1 MKKLFYLI
9 TICILFGCGNEQS
22 SVLPNNNYVDSTSYS
37 NEIIDTNEVLVSEIK
52 IDSVSEI
59 ESKKSDIDTLIHL
72 VSEITNCRFHPHRR
86 KKITNKDSILIE
98 YKDVFTSIIKSYNF
112 LNQTEDFQSQLDVY
126 KEIAIEEIV
135 IEYPDYNFD
144 CYELE
149 LRVILFVYKDFIYPN
164 IKPEKFYQKLYEDS
178 EIINKIKS
186 IVFWLSQEDKKT
198 ADLYY
203 YNLNRIIIKNDSL
216 FYEDFGD
223 VIKEEI
229 KSKDYVKELEH
240 IKKYISNEN
249 IIKELIPYADSIYK
263 NCNLSEG
270 FIIDNDSII
279 WYYDDGSWLIEEDD
293 LEEVEIEYLS
303 EEEEKIRTINYI
315 DNNHV
320 NGYIWYGGET
330 FAAGGHYD
338 GLNGIDNSNKK
349 RSFIEFGVSYGE
361 MDFLIFHFG
370 LSKKGYKLLSI
381 HNYVWSP

>member
-1 MKKLFYLI
+1 MKKLFYLL
-9 TICILFGCGNEQS
+9 TTCVLFGCSNEQD
-22 SVLPNNNYVDSTSYS
+22 SVLLNDNYVDSINYS
-37 NEIIDTNEVLVSEIK
+37 NEIIDTNEDLNSEIK
-52 IDSVSEI
+52 IDGIKEI
-59 ESKKSDIDTLIHL
+59 NSNKKDIDTLMHL
-72 VSEITNCRFHPHRR
+72 VSQFTDCYYYRQKR

-98 YKDVFTSIIKSYNF
+98 YKDVFESIIKSYNF

-126 KEIAIEEIV
+126 KEIV

-149 LRVILFVYKDFIYPN
+149 LRVILYVYKDFIYPN
-164 IKPEKFYQKLYEDS
+164 IKPENFYQKVYEDS
-178 EIINKIKS
+178 GIINKIKS

-203 YNLNRIIIKNDSL
+203 YNLNQIIIKNDSL
-216 FYEDFGD
+216 FFENFED

-229 KSKDYVKELEH
+229 KSKDYIKELEH

-249 IIKELIPYADSIYK
+249 IIKELIPYADSIYE

-270 FIIDNDSII
+270 FIIDDDSII

-320 NGYIWYGGET
+320 NGYIWDGGET
-330 FAAGGHYD
+330 FAAGGHYG

-349 RSFIEFGVSYGE
+349 RSLIEFGVSYGE
-361 MDFLIFHFG
+361 TDFLIFHFG